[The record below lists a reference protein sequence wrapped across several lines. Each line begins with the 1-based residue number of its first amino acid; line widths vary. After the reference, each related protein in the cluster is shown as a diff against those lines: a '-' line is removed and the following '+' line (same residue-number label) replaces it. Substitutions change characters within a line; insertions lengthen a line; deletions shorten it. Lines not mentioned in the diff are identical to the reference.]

1 MKHEVKEHGVTMYAN
16 SKHKAVRL
24 RHPSKRNCIWTFTQ
38 PAVRYSPPHMCH
50 MCQQIHIF
58 KTFHLHLNE
67 NGEVAVHPDIYEL
80 MKANGIVGEL
90 HAMKEV
96 MPRPHALHT
105 TTLNYTGNPMRGK
118 LNGAPSF
125 GEVGDKTYVPPA
137 AWQPPAVFSREHG
150 LVKAP
155 GLVRRNLILPPK
167 ETHRLEPDGTWTYL
181 PKEKK

>member
-1 MKHEVKEHGVTMYAN
+1 MKHEVKENGVTMYAH
-16 SKHKAVRL
+16 SEQKAVRL

-38 PAVRYSPPHMCH
+38 PAVRYPTPHMCH
-50 MCQQIHIF
+50 MCNQIHIF
-58 KTFHLHLNE
+58 KTFHLNLNE
-67 NGEVAVHPDIYEL
+67 HGEVAVHPDIYEL

-105 TTLNYTGNPMRGK
+105 SSLHYVGDPM
-118 LNGAPSF
+118 PSKMNDNIDLWA
-125 GEVGDKTYVPPA
+125 VGDKTYVPPD
-137 AWQPPAVFSREHG
+137 AWQPPAVFSREYG
-150 LVKAP
+150 MVKAP
-155 GLVRRNLILPPK
+155 GLTRANLEQPPK